1 MDKTPSR
8 VKPLP
13 ERSMLKPPLPDA
25 TSYRP
30 PPTEVSRIGPVSD
43 NVKVVIGGIGSGP
56 EVTATNDVDE
66 GDIVIVTDVPET
78 TKLKHE
84 LQLPPASV
92 IVVDAA

>member
-1 MDKTPSR
+1 
-8 VKPLP
+8 
-13 ERSMLKPPLPDA
+13 
-25 TSYRP
+25 
-30 PPTEVSRIGPVSD
+30 
-43 NVKVVIGGIGSGP
+43 VKVVIGGIGSGP

-84 LQLPPASV
+84 SQLPPASV

>member
-1 MDKTPSR
+1 
-8 VKPLP
+8 
-13 ERSMLKPPLPDA
+13 
-25 TSYRP
+25 
-30 PPTEVSRIGPVSD
+30 
-43 NVKVVIGGIGSGP
+43 
-56 EVTATNDVDE
+56 VTATNDVDE